1 MKMDILRDGRPGPP
15 TEYFCLRCR
24 QLRLSCIA
32 DKTACKFCGNRDL
45 ITGPVG
51 SLDKADLIRKLECNK
66 DYKL

>member
-1 MKMDILRDGRPGPP
+1 MKMDISTEGKSGPA

-24 QLRLSCIA
+24 QLRLSLIA
-32 DKTACKFCGNRDL
+32 DKTTCKFCGNRDL

-66 DYKL
+66 DYRI